1 MRFRLAF
8 ASKALASIDYAKE
21 NLTNFD
27 LYKITEEKRPGYSL
41 LFVEFNTLEELL
53 WFIRFEGRVILDEDT
68 LRVYDDS
75 VE

>member
-41 LFVEFNTLEELL
+41 LFVEFKTLDELL
-53 WFIRFEGRVILDEDT
+53 EFTRFEGRVILDEDT
-68 LRVYDDS
+68 LRVYDDN

>member
-8 ASKALASIDYAKE
+8 ASKALADIDYAKE

-41 LFVEFNTLEELL
+41 LFIEFNTLEELL
-53 WFIRFEGRVILDEDT
+53 RFIRFEGQVILDEDT

>member
-41 LFVEFNTLEELL
+41 LFVEFSTLEELL

-68 LRVYDDS
+68 LRVYDDN

>member
-8 ASKALASIDYAKE
+8 ASKALADIDYAKG

-27 LYKITEEKRPGYSL
+27 LYKITEEKKTGYSL
-41 LFVEFNTLEELL
+41 LFVTFNTLEELL

>member
-1 MRFRLAF
+1 M
-8 ASKALASIDYAKE
+8 IDYAKE
-21 NLTNFD
+21 NLTNFN

-53 WFIRFEGRVILDEDT
+53 EFTKFEGQVILDEDT
-68 LRVYDDS
+68 LRVYNDN